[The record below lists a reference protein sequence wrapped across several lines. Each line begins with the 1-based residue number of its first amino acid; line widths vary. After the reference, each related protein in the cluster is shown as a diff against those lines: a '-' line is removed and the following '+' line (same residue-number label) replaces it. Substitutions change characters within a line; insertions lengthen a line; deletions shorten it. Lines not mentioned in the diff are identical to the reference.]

1 MQLMWWCLP
10 QNDITFPFMHES
22 FQIDRLLLNLPCP
35 VQMSSYRNACS
46 DIKTEVSGVFRTIVL
61 VPTITVKSILDS
73 HQLLECQVYSI
84 RKQLGTKRD

>member
-1 MQLMWWCLP
+1 MISHFLLYRSHFKLIDSYPTFSAQLKYPLIVKPAQTSRQKCL
-10 QNDITFPFMHES
+10 
-22 FQIDRLLLNLPCP
+22 
-35 VQMSSYRNACS
+35 MSS
-46 DIKTEVSGVFRTIVL
+46 GHIVL